1 MKPRTPFVINAIL
14 AVFLITGAFY
24 MFLQN
29 FDFITNPIFLATI
42 AISFVLLLINNSL
55 NALIDA
61 EKFKLLT
68 ENEKKDYLELV
79 KTPYLTRVWRDA
91 FKQSKAEESGEIKL
105 IDHGYDN
112 IKELDNR
119 LPRWYIGLFAVT
131 ITYGVVYFFSYSF
144 TTFAHPDVEY
154 EEEYKTQL
162 AKITEYEKIAPQATI
177 ETAQFNPDAVADGKV
192 IYDQLCKTCHGDGAK
207 GLSGPNQT
215 DDYWINIQ
223 EEYNNANEDSEFKNI
238 FYTVWNGSKNNPTMR
253 AFGAT
258 GEIKGNDIVK
268 VASYLYQLNKNS
280 PKDAKGKSVDNTAK
294 EPQGTLAPWS
304 KAYKGGT
311 APATA
316 PNPNEAAPTATTQAS
331 SDSGK

>member
-14 AVFLITGAFY
+14 SVFLITGAFY

-61 EKFKLLT
+61 EKFKLLSDS
-68 ENEKKDYLELV
+68 EKKDYLELL
-79 KTPYLTRVWRDA
+79 KTPYLTRLWRDA
-91 FKQSKAEESGEIKL
+91 FKQSKAEETGEIKL

-112 IKELDNR
+112 IKELDNQ

-131 ITYGVVYFFSYSF
+131 ITYGVVYLFSYAF
-144 TTFAHPDVEY
+144 TSFAHPDVEY
-154 EEEYKTQL
+154 EEEYKTQM
-162 AKITEYEKIAPQATI
+162 AEIAEYEKIAPQATI

-192 IYDQLCKTCHGDGAK
+192 IYEQICKTCHGEGAK

-223 EEYNNANEDSEFKNI
+223 EEYNNAKEDSEFKNI

-280 PKDAKGKSVDNTAK
+280 PKDSEGRSVDKTAK
-294 EPQGTLAPWS
+294 EPQGNLAPWS
-304 KAYKGGT
+304 KAYKGGSGT
-311 APATA
+311 T
-316 PNPNEAAPTATTQAS
+316 AAPTETTPPAATTQNS
-331 SDSGK
+331 SNSEK